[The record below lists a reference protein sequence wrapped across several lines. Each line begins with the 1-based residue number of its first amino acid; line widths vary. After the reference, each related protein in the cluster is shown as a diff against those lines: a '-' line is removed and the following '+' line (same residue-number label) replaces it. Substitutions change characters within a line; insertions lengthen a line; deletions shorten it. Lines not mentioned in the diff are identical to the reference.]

1 MPSSEVFLAEP
12 LVVETR
18 PRDVRRCN
26 AAFFVAV
33 VGGFACGVLLCS
45 QVSVGGNREPAI
57 TSAWGAY
64 VQPRNAVYQP
74 MQPVR
79 AGRSFMHRFSM
90 LPLRAEAASATTS
103 SKAQEKLK
111 ALWES
116 RSDDFASFPV
126 KALRPITVQGANVPA
141 GATGSLKGG
150 LIRWDDGFF
159 SEDKTRPVTKSIGSQ
174 DCVGVGSDYVLEKVV
189 TEKPATDAWPEN
201 LGQEVPEADLNKAF
215 SDLSGMAPGDTV
227 AVKRS
232 DGKWTYAVAVG
243 KQGNSRSGTGVGVA
257 LTFQVGPK
265 ATKTYSFNE
274 WDMVKQL
281 KEPGPDTAWKMSF
294 PKDAGEALTNK
305 LDAETKN
312 PLMSKIGEPCSEMD
326 LIKASSD
333 LSNVV
338 SGDVVATLRSDGT
351 WRYARV
357 LQFIGSNRDAKG
369 IKFGNPA
376 EVTPGMPGVGI
387 LLRVDGDGSEK
398 KVLSSEFEKVKAI
411 S

>member
-159 SEDKTRPVTKSIGSQ
+159 SEDRTRPVTKTPGSMQ
-174 DCVGVGSDYVLEKVV
+174 CVGVGSDYVLEKVV
-189 TEKPATDAWPEN
+189 TEKVVSLFPEN
-201 LGQEVPEADLNKAF
+201 LGQEVSEADLKKAC
-215 SDLSGMAPGDTV
+215 SDLTGMAPGDTV

-232 DGKWTYAVAVG
+232 DGRWTYAVAKERTG
-243 KQGNSRSGTGVGVA
+243 SSRSDAGKEITGPGVA
-257 LTFQVGPK
+257 LTFQVDQK

-281 KEPGPDTAWKMSF
+281 KEPTGKRIM
-294 PKDAGEALTNK
+294 
-305 LDAETKN
+305 
-312 PLMSKIGEPCSEMD
+312 
-326 LIKASSD
+326 
-333 LSNVV
+333 
-338 SGDVVATLRSDGT
+338 
-351 WRYARV
+351 
-357 LQFIGSNRDAKG
+357 
-369 IKFGNPA
+369 
-376 EVTPGMPGVGI
+376 
-387 LLRVDGDGSEK
+387 
-398 KVLSSEFEKVKAI
+398 
-411 S
+411 